1 MFKRKA
7 LARFEDWYRSSGHK
21 ALLVKGARQVGKTYL
36 VNAFAHGRFES
47 VVVFDMVEDRAA
59 RESFEAATSADDLFL
74 RMTVAA
80 SAPMLPGKTLV
91 FIDEVQLCPN
101 VVSYIKYLV
110 QRDGFRY
117 VLSGSLLGVEIENVD
132 SLPVGYV
139 DQVEMHPMDFEEFC
153 WAMGLAESVW
163 SMACDAAR
171 AREQLP
177 DFLYDRLLG
186 LFHRYMMVGG
196 MPDAV
201 SAFVESGNI
210 DRVRAVHGNL
220 HALYRQDITKYAP
233 EGLRLVVR
241 DIYDLIPSELGS
253 KNRRFKL
260 SSIQGVKRFAQVTDH
275 FLWLAKA
282 GVALPVY
289 NVAAPTSPL
298 LFGEQRSLFKLFYL
312 DTGMLMSSYPKSV
325 AQAVLSGDAAG
336 EFGMN
341 MGAAYEGFVAQE
353 LKAHGFALRYFSS
366 KKMGELDFVEERQ
379 DGRILAIEV
388 KSGKSFARHAALD
401 HALAVKDYSI
411 DSAVVFAETNVHS
424 DGEVLYLPVF
434 MAGMLSYEG

>member
-7 LARFEDWYRSSGHK
+7 LARFEDWHRLSAHK

-36 VNAFAHGRFES
+36 VNAFAHKHFEN
-47 VVVFDMVEDRAA
+47 VAVFDMVEDKAA
-59 RESFEAATSADDLFL
+59 RESFAAATSADDLFL

-80 SAPMLPGKTLV
+80 SVPMLPGKTLI

-110 QRDGFRY
+110 QRDDFRY

-139 DQVEMHPMDFEEFC
+139 DQVEMYPMDFEEFC
-153 WAMGLAESVW
+153 WAMGLAENVW
-163 SMACDAAR
+163 AMACDMAKAQK
-171 AREQLP
+171 QLP
-177 DFLYDRLLG
+177 DFLYNRLLG
-186 LFHRYMMVGG
+186 LFHRYIMVGG

-201 SAFVESGNI
+201 AAFVESGNI
-210 DRVRAVHGNL
+210 DVVRTVHGNL

-233 EGLRLVVR
+233 EGLRLVIR

-260 SSIQGVKRFAQVTDH
+260 SSIRGVKRFTQVTDH

-298 LFGEQRSLFKLFYL
+298 LFGEQRNLFKLFYL

-325 AQAVLSGDAAG
+325 AQTVLSGDATG

-353 LKAHGFALRYFSS
+353 LKAHGFDLRYFSS
-366 KKMGELDFVEERQ
+366 KKIGELDFVEERQ
-379 DGRILAIEV
+379 DGKILAIEV
-388 KSGKSFARHAALD
+388 KSGKTFARHAALD

-411 DSAVVFAETNVHS
+411 DEAVVFAEANVHN
-424 DGEVLYLPVF
+424 DGRVLYLPVF
-434 MAGMLSYEG
+434 MAGMLEYGE